1 MSAQVRLTTLQTDY
15 QTSGVDIASA
25 RENVDFF
32 SKEYERQSK
41 LMQTG
46 FTTKAR
52 LQEAEHALA
61 EARSEAQSIVA
72 KSKADM
78 QVELDAAIAKADVKI
93 AAKTAVSEK
102 AIAEIRAGALD
113 SVSLV
118 ATETATA
125 VVAAIG
131 GSADA
136 EAISAAVAEQMKG

>member
-1 MSAQVRLTTLQTDY
+1 MV
-15 QTSGVDIASA
+15 
-25 RENVDFF
+25 
-32 SKEYERQSK
+32 
-41 LMQTG
+41 
-46 FTTKAR
+46 
-52 LQEAEHALA
+52 A
-61 EARSEAQSIVA
+61 EAKVDRQDE
-72 KSKADM
+72 M
-78 QVELDAAIAKADVKI
+78 GAAIDKEEVEI

-136 EAISAAVAEQMKG
+136 DAISAAVTEQMKG

>member
-1 MSAQVRLTTLQTDY
+1 M
-15 QTSGVDIASA
+15 
-25 RENVDFF
+25 
-32 SKEYERQSK
+32 
-41 LMQTG
+41 
-46 FTTKAR
+46 
-52 LQEAEHALA
+52 LA
-61 EARSEAQSIVA
+61 KVSLGRRRTA
-72 KSKADM
+72 
-78 QVELDAAIAKADVKI
+78 AAIAKADVEI

-136 EAISAAVAEQMKG
+136 DAISAAVTEQMKG